1 MMGNADWSGY
11 YHRQIMKILRI
22 PDQP

>member
-1 MMGNADWSGY
+1 LMGNADWSAY
-11 YHRQIMKILRI
+11 YHRQIMKILRL

>member
-1 MMGNADWSGY
+1 MGNADWSGY
-11 YHRQIMKILRI
+11 YHRQIMKILQI